1 MRVIVL
7 AGLFL
12 LTVLSRPALAYLDPG
27 SGSMLVAGIVGI
39 LATLLFFLKGVY
51 YKARRVA
58 LGSFGK
64 TTQDDLT
71 KHQLVLYSEGRQY
84 WSTFRPLIDELGRR
98 NERCLY
104 LTSDEQ
110 DPGLLYSSELV
121 STKYIGTGTKAYAYL
136 AILEADV
143 CVMTTPGL
151 DVLQIKRSKGVKH
164 YAYLTHAPTDVGTYK
179 QYSFDYFD
187 SILLSGDHQI
197 RSLRK
202 LEELRG
208 TPRKHFSKV
217 GCLYYDEMK
226 RQLEE
231 LGPAPVTGSPTTVL
245 VAPTWGQN
253 GLLKRFG
260 ARILVPLLEKQWK
273 VIVRPHP
280 QSYISE
286 KSMLDQIREELGR
299 HPNLFWDHDNDGTQS
314 MARADVMVSD
324 LSGIAFDF
332 VFLFEKPAITLKY
345 SVNKIGQDA
354 ADLPWEL
361 WELTVL
367 DTIGTRIEERELEVL
382 PAIIE
387 QELGKSDR
395 REKIRQLR
403 DESVANFGCAAKDTA
418 NELLRIRDEFKN
430 KQGA

>member
-1 MRVIVL
+1 MRVIAL
-7 AGLFL
+7 AGLLL
-12 LTVLSRPALAYLDPG
+12 LTMFSRPALAYLDPG

-51 YKARRVA
+51 YKARRVL
-58 LGSFGK
+58 LGLSGM
-64 TTQDDLT
+64 TTNDDLT
-71 KHQLVLYSEGRQY
+71 KHQLVFYSEGRQY
-84 WSTFRPLIDELGRR
+84 WSTFRPLIEELVKR
-98 NERCLY
+98 NERFLY

-121 STKYIGTGTKAYAYL
+121 STKLIGTGTKAYASL
-136 AILEADV
+136 AVLEADM
-143 CVMTTPGL
+143 CTMTTPGI

-208 TPRKHFSKV
+208 TPRKRLSKV

-231 LGPAPVTGSPTTVL
+231 LDPALVTGSPTTVL

-286 KSMLDQIREELGR
+286 KDMLNRLQEDLKNYSNLLWDQDKDGIESM
-299 HPNLFWDHDNDGTQS
+299 S
-314 MARADVMVSD
+314 CADVMVSD
-324 LSGIAFDF
+324 LSGIVFDF

-367 DTIGTRIEERELEVL
+367 DTIGIRIEESELDRL
-382 PAIIE
+382 PTAVE

-403 DESVANFGCAAKDTA
+403 DESVANFGCAAKDA
-418 NELLRIRDEFKN
+418 VNELLRIRDELKHA
-430 KQGA
+430 QLP

>member
-1 MRVIVL
+1 
-7 AGLFL
+7 
-12 LTVLSRPALAYLDPG
+12 
-27 SGSMLVAGIVGI
+27 
-39 LATLLFFLKGVY
+39 
-51 YKARRVA
+51 
-58 LGSFGK
+58 
-64 TTQDDLT
+64 
-71 KHQLVLYSEGRQY
+71 
-84 WSTFRPLIDELGRR
+84 
-98 NERCLY
+98 
-104 LTSDEQ
+104 
-110 DPGLLYSSELV
+110 
-121 STKYIGTGTKAYAYL
+121 
-136 AILEADV
+136 
-143 CVMTTPGL
+143 
-151 DVLQIKRSKGVKH
+151 
-164 YAYLTHAPTDVGTYK
+164 
-179 QYSFDYFD
+179 
-187 SILLSGDHQI
+187 
-197 RSLRK
+197 
-202 LEELRG
+202 
-208 TPRKHFSKV
+208 V

-231 LGPAPVTGSPTTVL
+231 LEPAPVTGSPTTVL

-299 HPNLFWDHDNDGTQS
+299 YPNLLWDHDNDGTQS

-332 VFLFEKPAITLKY
+332 VFLFEKPVITLKY

-367 DTIGTRIEERELEVL
+367 DTIGARLEESEVDTL
-382 PAIIE
+382 PTVIE

-395 REKIRQLR
+395 KEKIRQLR
-403 DESVANFGCAAKDTA
+403 DESVANFGCAAKDTV
-418 NELLRIRDEFKN
+418 NELLRIRDELKN
-430 KQGA
+430 EQCA